1 MPRNILIA
9 GTRKRH
15 ASSGTPVSLG
25 QTPIGFQL
33 IRPRIEMCTFWK
45 TASSSHETII
55 RWSYCSRDSIKNV
68 QMLQYFLEESLV
80 VMKGDIAGAQL
91 LRPRVNGKNSVWRK
105 GRDEGN
111 LKSESLPPFE
121 KYFPASRSRNLEEK
135 AETFESRIILWGK
148 CIYILNSLVQLRCV
162 ILLNNKQAE
171 KLGGGFTRFTGS
183 EVFGKWAF
191 FTLRLKSTNWIKI
204 RSRDIQNVLRDG
216 GIPCGLFRESTRLKR
231 NGTSEVRS
239 TSYRCE

>member
-1 MPRNILIA
+1 MERIRFEERAEMKETWKVNLFPLSKNIFPRRGL
-9 GTRKRH
+9 
-15 ASSGTPVSLG
+15 
-25 QTPIGFQL
+25 
-33 IRPRIEMCTFWK
+33 
-45 TASSSHETII
+45 ET
-55 RWSYCSRDSIKNV
+55 
-68 QMLQYFLEESLV
+68 
-80 VMKGDIAGAQL
+80 
-91 LRPRVNGKNSVWRK
+91 WRK
-105 GRDEGN
+105 KQK
-111 LKSESLPPFE
+111 LSS
-121 KYFPASRSRNLEEK
+121 
-135 AETFESRIILWGK
+135 IILWGK

-216 GIPCGLFRESTRLKR
+216 GIPCGLFRESTCLKR

-239 TSYRCE
+239 ISYRCE